1 VVTDFVG
8 RSAEWDGAHGAPAE
22 LMTRDEIVDLRREGA
37 HFGSHLVTHRAAD
50 GLSSRELVAELAG
63 SRAALESWLGHS
75 VQAFAAPHGVVDE
88 RLLRL
93 AADCGYAIG
102 FTTQSGFAALDDNP
116 LRLPRIEVRGDWR
129 LATFIDALRP
139 LT

>member
-1 VVTDFVG
+1 
-8 RSAEWDGAHGAPAE
+8 
-22 LMTRDEIVDLRREGA
+22 MLRRLPPLNAVRAFDAVARHGSVTGA
-37 HFGSHLVTHRAAD
+37 A
-50 GLSSRELVAELAG
+50 RELCVTQGAV
-63 SRAALESWLGHS
+63 SRHVTALESWLGHS